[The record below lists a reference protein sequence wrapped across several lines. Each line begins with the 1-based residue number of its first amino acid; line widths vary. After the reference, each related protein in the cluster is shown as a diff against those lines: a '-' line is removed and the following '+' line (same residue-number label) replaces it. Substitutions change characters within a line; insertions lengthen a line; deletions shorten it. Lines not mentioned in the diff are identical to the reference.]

1 MKPFTQNLLVLSICS
16 IISVCVFV
24 GLLWGIDT
32 IEDRHNAEANK
43 PLNEKVLDYFD
54 ENGIT
59 YEQIDSLE
67 YQFIHNDFC
76 YTFLYDGSEYMTV
89 YSAWNTGVQDH
100 IMLLS
105 IANDIELDRQYI
117 KVMVRNDNVVGFAI
131 EQFADSNTDIDQL
144 LPRILNILESCVVTF
159 SERTSA
165 NEK

>member
-1 MKPFTQNLLVLSICS
+1 MKPFTQNLLISSICS

-32 IEDRHNAEANK
+32 IEDRHDAEVNK
-43 PLNEKVLDYFD
+43 PLTEKVLDYFD

-89 YSAWNTGVQDH
+89 YSAWNT
-100 IMLLS
+100 
-105 IANDIELDRQYI
+105 
-117 KVMVRNDNVVGFAI
+117 
-131 EQFADSNTDIDQL
+131 
-144 LPRILNILESCVVTF
+144 
-159 SERTSA
+159 
-165 NEK
+165 EKHCSR

>member
-1 MKPFTQNLLVLSICS
+1 MKPFTQNLLVSSICS

-32 IEDRHNAEANK
+32 IEDRHDAEVNK
-43 PLNEKVLDYFD
+43 PLTEKVLDYFD

-67 YQFIHNDFC
+67 YQFKYNNFC

-89 YSAWNTGVQDH
+89 YSAWDTGVQDH

>member
-1 MKPFTQNLLVLSICS
+1 MKPFTQNLLVSSICS

-32 IEDRHNAEANK
+32 IEDRRNAEANK
-43 PLNEKVLDYFD
+43 PLNEKVLEYFE

-59 YEQIDSLE
+59 YEQLDSLE

-76 YTFLYDGSEYMTV
+76 YTFLFDGSEYMTV
-89 YSAWNTGVQDH
+89 YSAWDTGVQEYNT
-100 IMLLS
+100 LLS

-131 EQFADSNTDIDQL
+131 EQFADSDIDINHL

-159 SERTSA
+159 SERTTT
-165 NEK
+165 N

>member
-1 MKPFTQNLLVLSICS
+1 MKPFTQNLLISSICS

-32 IEDRHNAEANK
+32 IEDRHDAEVNK
-43 PLNEKVLDYFD
+43 PLTEKVLDYFD

-105 IANDIELDRQYI
+105 IANDIELDKQYI
-117 KVMVRNDNVVGFAI
+117 KVMVRSDNVVGFAI
-131 EQFADSNTDIDQL
+131 EQFADSDTDIDQL
-144 LPRILNILESCVVTF
+144 FPRILNILESCVVTF